1 MKTNTYLTFKLGQE
15 LFAVNVDNVLEV
27 LERQLITPVPDAPKN
42 LVGIIN
48 FRGEILPV
56 LNTHLKFNLAV
67 EDNEEL
73 ERLLIVFE
81 IGQDENKYSVAATA
95 DAVKDVIEVADEQIK
110 PVPENGIS
118 YDSKFLTGIINYDN
132 QFVMLLNTIKT
143 FTLK

>member
-1 MKTNTYLTFKLGQE
+1 MKANTYLTFKLGQE

-42 LVGIIN
+42 LLGIIN

-56 LNTHLKFNLAV
+56 LNTHLKFNLTV

-95 DAVKDVIEVADEQIK
+95 DAVKDVIEVANEQIK

-118 YDSKFLTGIINYDN
+118 YDSKYLTGITNYNN
-132 QFVMLLNTIKT
+132 QFVMLLNTIKA
-143 FTLK
+143 FSF